1 MTKPR
6 DILVHCRQQA
16 AVCKAQGHVETYAF
30 LTALADEIE
39 FLRSQLSM
47 NAVPRDVLAAAD
59 SVVADRV
66 NGHG

>member
-1 MTKPR
+1 MSKPR
-6 DILVHCRQQA
+6 DILIHCRQQA
-16 AVCKAQGHVETYAF
+16 AVCKAQGHVETHQF

-47 NAVPRDVLAAAD
+47 KAVNRDVLAAAD